1 MVMGS
6 YRQLYELLSPGIQ
19 ALGSELLTLE
29 MSGSGDRLVLRLF
42 IDKSPAVTLDDCEE
56 VSRYVSGVLAVEDPI
71 PGSYTLE
78 VSSPGADR
86 PLVTMEHFARFVGR
100 DVQVRLFQPKE
111 GRRNFRGALLAA
123 ENGEIRMQLDGQ
135 TLVLDLAAIQKA
147 NLVPRYD

>member
-1 MVMGS
+1 M
-6 YRQLYELLSPGIQ
+6 
-19 ALGSELLTLE
+19 
-29 MSGSGDRLVLRLF
+29 
-42 IDKSPAVTLDDCEE
+42 
-56 VSRYVSGVLAVEDPI
+56 
-71 PGSYTLE
+71 
-78 VSSPGADR
+78 
-86 PLVTMEHFARFVGR
+86 TMEHFARFVGR